1 MKCDGITDRMQKQ
14 IMRIQCSCI
23 KSSKICTDVINN
35 DTQLTNFILF
45 CKILLFLIKIC
56 YCVNIDLH

>member
-14 IMRIQCSCI
+14 MRIQCSCI
-23 KSSKICTDVINN
+23 KSLKICTDVINN

-45 CKILLFLIKIC
+45 CKILLFFSKNMLLC
-56 YCVNIDLH
+56 SY